1 MVREPVLD
9 SSMVGTLV
17 SSAAEAAT
25 GKDRS
30 SVRARN
36 RERIFVMLFIEQFP
50 FLNIILRLDFE
61 F

>member
-1 MVREPVLD
+1 MVAF
-9 SSMVGTLV
+9 SN
-17 SSAAEAAT
+17 SAAETAT